1 MRNQEGR
8 KGITL
13 IALVITIIVLLI
25 LAGVT
30 LIFVSNQKDSVIGK
44 SQDATNQYE
53 KEEATE
59 KINLKITNS
68 QMNGY
73 IKSQRMPTLQ
83 EIADDFCEDDE
94 IQYVELQSQRIA
106 SIEKI
111 NVGTNKSI
119 FTKLKEYPYEFEINS
134 SLQLASIDG
143 VKISNNDTITISRE
157 EYEELKNKV
166 ENIGQVYSKTN
177 ITTLNVTNNIVEQ
190 KNVSW
195 TIPKG
200 TWIVDFAVN
209 TVYRRKWMFCSY
221 FKR

>member
-1 MRNQEGR
+1 M
-8 KGITL
+8 
-13 IALVITIIVLLI
+13 VVTIIVLLI

-30 LIFVSNQKDSVIGK
+30 LIFVSNQKDSMVAK
-44 SQDATNQYE
+44 SQDATKQYN

-73 IKSQRMPTLQ
+73 IQSQRMPTLQ

-143 VKISNNDTITISRE
+143 VKISNNDTVTISRE
-157 EYEELKNKV
+157 EYEKLKNKV